1 MIYWAFPRLQW
12 DRGSLHDA
20 VIRRG
25 LAPSLRSEGLET
37 DLGRFELVE
46 TPSGRPGWI
55 RSLEDSRKLPSLLC
69 SHTHCWKSLL
79 GARGTGQPGVLW
91 ALRGLHVVA
100 QAAVS
105 QAWHRSLKIDSRLL
119 PARRD

>member
-1 MIYWAFPRLQW
+1 MTYWAFPRLQW
-12 DRGSLHDA
+12 ERGSLHDA

-46 TPSGRPGWI
+46 TPSGSQAGLAPWKILG
-55 RSLEDSRKLPSLLC
+55 SYLPCSAHTPTVGKVCWLLM
-69 SHTHCWKSLL
+69 
-79 GARGTGQPGVLW
+79 AQGQPGVLW

-105 QAWHRSLKIDSRLL
+105 QAWH
-119 PARRD
+119 